1 MSPTGTVHSVLRR
14 AHRECLATALPGR
27 RAILGLLAAP
37 CVVSW
42 AHAATGA
49 VQDGWTP
56 LFNGHD
62 LSGWDTF
69 LGKPHATT
77 DMPGLARRPD
87 GTYDDVVGLNRDPR
101 GVFSVVDVD
110 GAPAIRISGETYGAL
125 ITQSEYDNY
134 HLRFQFRWGTQRW
147 PPRPDAPR
155 DTGCCYHSVGPLG
168 ASYGF
173 WMRSFEFQIQEN
185 DVGDFYSLA
194 GVIVDVT
201 AIPTDPANPKSDLR
215 YQPSAARVVG
225 STRRV
230 IKAATVERPLGEW
243 NTLDLYCLGQTSA
256 HVVNGRTMVVL
267 SGLRQKSGDG
277 EIPLTRGKLQFQSE
291 AAEVFYRAIAI
302 RPIREM
308 PRQVLGL

>member
-1 MSPTGTVHSVLRR
+1 MRR
-14 AHRECLATALPGR
+14 RTALH
-27 RAILGLLAAP
+27 LLASS
-37 CVVSW
+37 CIVSW
-42 AHAATGA
+42 ARPATSA
-49 VQDGWTP
+49 QDEWVP
-56 LFNGHD
+56 LFNGRD

-77 DMPGLARRPD
+77 EMPGVARQPD
-87 GTYDDVVGLNRDPR
+87 GTYTEVVGLNRDPR

-125 ITQSEYDNY
+125 ITRNEYDNY
-134 HLRFQFRWGTQRW
+134 HLRFQFRWGTRRW

-173 WMRSFEFQIQEN
+173 WMRSFEFQIQEG

-201 AIPTDPANPKSDLR
+201 ATPTDPANPKSDLR
-215 YQPSAARVVG
+215 YAPTAPKIVG

-243 NTLDLYCLGQTSA
+243 NTLDLYCVGQTSA
-256 HVVNGRTMVVL
+256 HVVNGQTMVVL
-267 SGLRQKSGDG
+267 SGLRQKAGDG
-277 EIPLTRGKLQFQSE
+277 EVPLTRGKLQFQSE

-302 RPIREM
+302 RPIREIPREVM
-308 PRQVLGL
+308 P